1 MEDKKIGIIS
11 DTHDLLRDEV
21 IEKLKECDA
30 ILHAGDIS
38 SPEILDELKKIAGVY
53 AVRGNADEGWGDVLP
68 VLLETELYGLKI
80 CMAHKKKDLP
90 ADLSNYDVVITG
102 HTHKYSETKKGNVIL
117 LNPGSCGPRK
127 QGQPVTMAVLHIS
140 GNGCIPEKIE
150 LPNGNKATVP
160 QEVKAAVPQEV
171 IMPEDMKPIV
181 EKTIK
186 LVKKRKTVDY
196 ISEHL
201 MIPKD
206 LAERIVRIY
215 LTHPGVTADGILGKM
230 GI

>member
-1 MEDKKIGIIS
+1 MEDKWIGIIS

-21 IEKLKECDA
+21 IEKLNGCDTVF
-30 ILHAGDIS
+30 HAGDIS
-38 SPEILDELKKIAGVY
+38 SPEVLDELKKIAGVY
-53 AVRGNADEGWGDVLP
+53 AVRGNADEDWGDDLP
-68 VLLETELYGLKI
+68 VLLETELHGLKV

-90 ADLSNYDVVITG
+90 ADINSYDIVITG
-102 HTHKYSETKKGNVIL
+102 HTHKYSEKKKGNVIL

-127 QGQPVTMAVLHIS
+127 QSQPVTMAVLHIF
-140 GNGCIPEKIE
+140 GNDCIPEKID
-150 LPNGNKATVP
+150 LSNKR
-160 QEVKAAVPQEV
+160 KAAVPQEE
-171 IMPEDMKPIV
+171 IMPEDLKLIV
-181 EKTIK
+181 VKTIK

-206 LAERIVRIY
+206 LAERIVRLY